1 MKRIG
6 QALLSILLII
16 AGHYQ
21 LHAQDTT
28 LKSTRPSVA
37 LFLPL
42 YLDSAFDAGQQYRY
56 GKQFPKFFNPGL
68 EFYEGAQM
76 AIDTMGKMGVS
87 MDVYIYDTRAG
98 KSVYQYAQQPEFS
111 DIDLIIGSVSNNEIK
126 PLSDIA
132 QKKNIP
138 FINTNLPND
147 GGVTNNTSMVI
158 LNSTLYTHFENIYK
172 FVQKNYKLAQV
183 VVFRKKGVVEDK
195 LKGYLE
201 EIGKKATGI
210 PVKLKYVDLEDNF
223 TSKNLTRHLD
233 SNTTSLCIAGSLD
246 EVFGRNLCAQLTII
260 NPQYHVQVMGMPTW
274 DALLQTEEKIYKGL
288 EIFYSTPFYYAKT
301 DPISNSINTYFKNV
315 LFSRPSDMVFRGYE
329 TMFRFGKLLVDYGN
343 NLHTSIGEKKYKVF
357 TDFDIQPVIN
367 KQTNTLDYFEN
378 KKVYIVKIQDGV
390 VKAVY

>member
-6 QALLSILLII
+6 STLLGILLII
-16 AGHYQ
+16 AANHLQ
-21 LHAQDTT
+21 AQDSTI
-28 LKSTRPSVA
+28 KSTRPSVA

-42 YLDSAFDAGQQYRY
+42 YLDSAFDAAQQYRY

-68 EFYEGAQM
+68 EFYEGAQL
-76 AIDTMGKMGVS
+76 AIDTLGKMGAS

-126 PLSDIA
+126 PLADIA
-132 QKKNIP
+132 LKKNIP

-147 GGVTNNTSMVI
+147 GGVTNNTSLII
-158 LNSTLYTHFENIYK
+158 LNSTLYTHFEAIYK
-172 FVQKNYKLAQV
+172 FLQKNYALAQIV
-183 VVFRKKGVVEDK
+183 MFRKKGTVEDR

-201 EIGKKATGI
+201 EIGKKISGVPI
-210 PVKLKYVDLEDNF
+210 KIKYVDLENNF

-233 SNTTSLCIAGSLD
+233 SNITSLCIAGSLD
-246 EVFGRNLCAQLTII
+246 EAFGRNLLAQLTII

-274 DALLQTEEKIYKGL
+274 DALMQSEDKPYKGL
-288 EIFYSTPFYYAKT
+288 EIFYSTPFYNAQTDKT
-301 DPISNSINTYFKNV
+301 SLSINNYYKNV

-329 TMFRFGKLLVDYGN
+329 TMFRFGKLLLDYGN
-343 NLHTSIGEKKYKVF
+343 NLHTSIGEKKYRLF

-378 KKVYIVKIQDGV
+378 KKVYIVKTQDGI

>member
-6 QALLSILLII
+6 QTLLII
-16 AGHYQ
+16 LLVIAGNFH
-21 LHAQDTT
+21 LHAQDST

-42 YLDSAFDAGQQYRY
+42 YLDSAFDASQQYRY

-98 KSVYQYAQQPEFS
+98 KSIYQYSQQPEFS
-111 DIDLIIGSVSNNEIK
+111 DIDLIIGNVSNNEIK

-132 QKKNIP
+132 LKKNIP

-147 GGVTNNTSMVI
+147 GGVTNNTSLVI
-158 LNSTLYTHFENIYK
+158 LNSTLYSHFESIYK
-172 FVQKNYKLAQV
+172 FLQKNYSLAQI

-195 LKGYLE
+195 LKGYLD
-201 EIGKKATGI
+201 EIGKKASGVPI
-210 PVKLKYVDLEDNF
+210 KLKYVDLENNF

-233 SNTTSLCIAGSLD
+233 SNITSLCIAGSLD

-260 NPQYHVQVMGMPTW
+260 NPQYHVQVMGMPNW
-274 DALLQTEEKIYKGL
+274 DALMQTDEKIYKGL

-301 DPISNSINTYFKNV
+301 DPVSNSINNYFKNV

-329 TMFRFGKLLVDYGN
+329 TMFRFGKLLIDYGA

-357 TDFDIQPVIN
+357 TDLDIQPVIN

-378 KKVYIVKIQDGV
+378 KKVYIVKMQDGV

>member
-6 QALLSILLII
+6 QTLLGILLII
-16 AGHYQ
+16 AGNFQ
-21 LHAQDTT
+21 LHAQDTAT
-28 LKSTRPSVA
+28 KSTRPSVA

-42 YLDSAFDAGQQYRY
+42 YLDSAFDASQQYRY

-76 AIDTMGKMGVS
+76 AIDTLGKMGVS

-98 KSVYQYAQQPEFS
+98 KSVYQYTQQPEFS

-147 GGVTNNTSMVI
+147 GGVTNNTSLVI
-158 LNSTLYTHFENIYK
+158 LNSTLYTHFESIYK

-195 LKGYLE
+195 LKGYLD
-201 EIGKKATGI
+201 EIGKKATGV
-210 PVKLKYVDLEDNF
+210 PVKLKYVDLETDF
-223 TSKNLTRHLD
+223 STKNITRHLD
-233 SNTTSLCIAGSLD
+233 SNITSLCIAGSLD

-260 NPQYHVQVMGMPTW
+260 NPKYHVQVMGMPTW
-274 DALLQTEEKIYKGL
+274 DALIQSDEKIYKGL

-301 DPISNSINTYFKNV
+301 DPISNSINNYFKNV

-329 TMFRFGKLLVDYGN
+329 TMFRFGKLLVDYGS
-343 NLHTSIGEKKYKVF
+343 NLHASVGEKKYKVF
-357 TDFDIQPVIN
+357 TDLDIQPVIN
-367 KQTNTLDYFEN
+367 TQTNTLDYFEN
-378 KKVYIVKIQDGV
+378 KKVYIVKMQDGV